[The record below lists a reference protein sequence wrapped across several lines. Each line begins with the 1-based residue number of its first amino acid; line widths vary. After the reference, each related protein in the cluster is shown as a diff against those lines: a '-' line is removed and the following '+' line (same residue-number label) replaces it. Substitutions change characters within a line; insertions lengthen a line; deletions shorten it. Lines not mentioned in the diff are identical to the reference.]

1 MENPDTQVA
10 ELTKTQYLQ
19 GFADSK
25 VIQGITVV
33 LRKIQRLNKDFR
45 TLSKK
50 EISKRV
56 SFFCLCDGEFTEL
69 NKGGDCVRFG
79 VKTGVK

>member
-33 LRKIQRLNKDFR
+33 LRKIKDFR